1 MKGIEDGREEGKK
14 TKGWNRRDE
23 NKKRREQSDR
33 VWTGKKNDS
42 PGLGLLRGDVQLEI
56 LYIHGTVWELG
67 KAEVRASSQGLPT
80 PRQLGE
86 KWHQS
91 RSRHAK

>member
-1 MKGIEDGREEGKK
+1 MKMERMKGGREKEKDKDG
-14 TKGWNRRDE
+14 RDE
-23 NKKRREQSDR
+23 NKKRKEHSGG
-33 VWTGKKNDS
+33 VWTGKKKNDS
-42 PGLGLLRGDVQLEI
+42 PGLGLLRGNVQFEI
-56 LYIHGTVWELG
+56 FHIHGTVWELG
-67 KAEVRASSQGLPT
+67 KAEVRAPSQSLPT